1 MVVVIL
7 AAMEVKLVAV
17 QVILVLML
25 GVKEAEVVAMLV
37 AMALEL
43 RAVKAAVLLPYQSL
57 PQIT

>member
-43 RAVKAAVLLPYQSL
+43 RAVKAAVLLPCQSL